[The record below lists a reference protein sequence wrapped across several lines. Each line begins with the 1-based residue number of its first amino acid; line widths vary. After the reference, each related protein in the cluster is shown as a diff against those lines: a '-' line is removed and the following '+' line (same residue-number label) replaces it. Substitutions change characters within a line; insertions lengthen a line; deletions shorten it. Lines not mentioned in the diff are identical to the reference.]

1 MSNRTRGSLT
11 EAETLMKQHRVSEAI
26 ELFEGHLR
34 AQPDDTR
41 ALLKLGVCH
50 LLNGSERAFLAIYE
64 RANRTLERLREIP
77 EDLAR
82 LWEKY
87 RSLMVKVTASALI
100 VGTAGMLPGC
110 TKSGSEPSP
119 QRGATSP
126 SEGTGETQPADAAAQ
141 PGDTDLS
148 AQASDAAPLPSDAS
162 PAAKADATPK
172 PASMHRYSGGVYMK
186 PKPKPETK
194 PKPGTMHKY
203 SGGVYLEPKLKDLE
217 QPGAESDKSQG
228 EAPPRDPE

>member
-1 MSNRTRGSLT
+1 MTNRAQGSLT

-64 RANRTLERLREIP
+64 RARHTLERLREIP

-87 RSLMVKVTASALI
+87 RGLMIKVTASALI
-100 VGTAGMLPGC
+100 VGTAGMLPAC

-119 QRGATSP
+119 TPGTTSP
-126 SEGTGETQPADAAAQ
+126 SENTGDTQPASKIADAAPQ
-141 PGDTDLS
+141 PDDTDLT
-148 AQASDAAPLPSDAS
+148 AGEIDAAPLPPDAS
-162 PAAKADATPK
+162 PKAKADARPK
-172 PASMHRYSGGVYMK
+172 PASMHRYSGGVYIK
-186 PKPKPETK
+186 PKPKP
-194 PKPGTMHKY
+194 GSMHKY
-203 SGGVYLEPKLKDLE
+203 SGGVYLEPNLEELK
-217 QPGAESDKSQG
+217 QPGADTKAKQE
-228 EAPPRDPE
+228 EAAPPKPK